1 MLPYNL
7 NQSRETPAAAPASL
21 LHRAFWVRF
30 NDSTFRGQ
38 WSHSL
43 AHVYSTF
50 RPTLAMP
57 WSKHYTTQHPAK
69 AL

>member
-50 RPTLAMP
+50 RPTLAM
-57 WSKHYTTQHPAK
+57 
-69 AL
+69 